1 MNNYI
6 QRMKLIIEKNDI
18 PSDIVDGTGKR
29 IGCHLLGGG
38 TLSDSYIRQQLDY
51 LISISMSQYS
61 KRK

>member
-18 PSDIVDGTGKR
+18 PVDGTGKR

-51 LISISMSQYS
+51 LIGISMSQYS

>member
-1 MNNYI
+1 
-6 QRMKLIIEKNDI
+6 MKLIIEKNDI
-18 PSDIVDGTGKR
+18 PSDIVDGTGKC

-51 LISISMSQYS
+51 LINISMSQYS